1 MRHFEVEVIG
11 GEDDDGV
18 AGGEFVESGAPGGGI
33 VLIVGGEG
41 LEGGVEAVALGDE
54 AVEVGPDGW
63 EFGAVAASE
72 DDVVDDSAGTKIEE
86 GEGDDARALVG
97 GGFGAVDEAGDV
109 FSGAEDEDFHGDW
122 GEL

>member
-1 MRHFEVEVIG
+1 MRHLEVEVIG
-11 GEDDDGV
+11 GEDEDGV
-18 AGGEFVESGAPGGGI
+18 AGRELVEGGAPGGGV
-33 VLIVGGEG
+33 VLVVGGEG

-54 AVEVGPDGW
+54 AVEVGADGG
-63 EFGAVAASE
+63 EFGAVAAGE
-72 DDVVDDSAGTKIEE
+72 DDVVNESVGAEIEE
-86 GEGDDARALVG
+86 GEGDDACALVG